1 MPRFLKYGFQFAL
14 LILIQAL
21 VLDKVQ
27 LHHWITPY
35 IYFAFILWLPFD
47 ISRPMLLILA
57 FVLGLTVDSFR
68 QHPGFHAAACVLIA
82 YVRPLLISL
91 LLTKEAAESN
101 YESPSIKSMGGIIP
115 YLFYAGVLV
124 FLHNAWLFL
133 LQAWQ
138 FADLWYFLSKTVF
151 STILSLFLLISIEF
165 LFGRNQKFRTNTA

>member
-47 ISRPMLLILA
+47 VSRPMLLILS

-82 YVRPLLISL
+82 YV
-91 LLTKEAAESN
+91 
-101 YESPSIKSMGGIIP
+101 
-115 YLFYAGVLV
+115 
-124 FLHNAWLFL
+124 
-133 LQAWQ
+133 
-138 FADLWYFLSKTVF
+138 
-151 STILSLFLLISIEF
+151 
-165 LFGRNQKFRTNTA
+165 

>member
-1 MPRFLKYGFQFAL
+1 MATIIKYCFQYIL
-14 LILIQAL
+14 LVLVQGL

-35 IYFAFILWLPFD
+35 IYFVFILWLPFET
-47 ISRPMLLILA
+47 SRPLLMLVSFL
-57 FVLGLTVDSFR
+57 LGLTIDGFR
-68 QHPGFHAAACVLIA
+68 EHPGFHAAACVLIA
-82 YVRPLLISL
+82 YIRPFIINM

-101 YESPSIKSMGGIIP
+101 YESPSIKSMGGIMQ
-115 YLFYAGVLV
+115 YLFYAGVLI

-138 FADLWYFLSKTVF
+138 FADLWYFLSKTFF
-151 STILSLFLLISIEF
+151 STLVTLVLLLGIEF